1 MALKKICTLIMI
13 GIICIVPTA
22 CSKASDKVDKKIAIQ
37 AQGVHVE
44 TVKSESINNLSELS
58 GTLQPLDSV
67 TVSFEA
73 GGTINSV
80 NVQEGSNVKS
90 GDSLAAIDDKS
101 YQLQLEQA
109 KLSIEQASA
118 NLNQTLKGA
127 RGQQIAEVNL
137 KLQQAETLYD
147 QALKEFQRNEALY
160 NSGVITLSDYEK
172 VKNAMT
178 LAEKDRDA
186 AEQAYSLVAE
196 GATEEQK
203 QQADSVYKQ
212 ALSAK
217 AQAELMLSKTSLKSP
232 IDGVVISKYV
242 SQGQL
247 VGSGTPAYKIGKL
260 DKLKVTL
267 PVPDYEIGSWKMGD
281 NVSINLYQQARAG
294 QVTRIFSITN
304 ENSGTI
310 NVEVTINNEKYDWYP
325 GQVVICSHKTEAGKS
340 IFIPKSS
347 VINKGGEAPYVFTL
361 NNGNKVT
368 KTNVKIGELKDNK
381 LQITE
386 GLQEGVKVV
395 IEGAD
400 RLLDGEQVNELGS
413 DKK

>member
-1 MALKKICTLIMI
+1 M
-13 GIICIVPTA
+13 PTA
-22 CSKASDKVDKKIAIQ
+22 CSKSSDKIDKKIAIQ

-80 NVQEGSNVKS
+80 SVQEGSNVKS
-90 GDSLAAIDDKS
+90 GDILAAIDDKS

-127 RGQQIAEVNL
+127 REQQIAEVNL
-137 KLQQAETLYD
+137 KLQQAETLYN
-147 QALKEFQRNEALY
+147 QALKEFKRNEALY
-160 NSGVITLSDYEK
+160 SSGVITLSDYEK

-186 AEQAYSLVAE
+186 AEQAYSLVSE

-203 QQADSVYKQ
+203 QQADSVYKM

-232 IDGVVISKYV
+232 IDGVVISKYA

-247 VGSGTPAYKIGKL
+247 VGSGTPAYKIGKI
-260 DKLKVTL
+260 DMLKVTL
-267 PVPDYEIGSWKMGD
+267 PVPDYEIGSWKIGD
-281 NVSINLYQQARAG
+281 NVSINLYQQSRIG
-294 QVTRIFSITN
+294 QVTRIFSTTN

-325 GQVVICSHKTEAGKS
+325 GQVVTSSHKTEVGKS

-347 VINKGGEAPYVFTL
+347 VINKGGESPYVFVL
-361 NNGNKVT
+361 DDVNKVK
-368 KTNVKIGELKDNK
+368 KTNVKIGDLKNNK
-381 LQITE
+381 LQIVD
-386 GLQEGVKVV
+386 GLQEGDKV
-395 IEGAD
+395 ITEGSD
-400 RLLDGEQVNELGS
+400 RLLDGDQVNELGS